1 MLINKANH
9 LVLVNS
15 VVLIPNTRK
24 SCEDSVTVMD
34 IYVCAWKYIHIY
46 ICNTQLYNFFLIN
59 RWRC

>member
-15 VVLIPNTRK
+15 VVLIPNTRP

-34 IYVCAWKYIHIY
+34 IYMCVHGNIY
-46 ICNTQLYNFFLIN
+46 TYMIYM
-59 RWRC
+59 